1 MICNKIFKIFNRT
14 FDIVKSFKTGEATY
28 PSDDVGIPEENI
40 EVNEEPVTPVHPAW
54 RIIGIVGFTL
64 IMLYLIFLIVDRI
77 RTSIKNRVYMPETQK
92 KRENRQ
98 LQKGNKTYLQS
109 PYQKGQGQKK

>member
-1 MICNKIFKIFNRT
+1 MHAYWFNRQDTVFSMICNKIFKIFNRT

-77 RTSIKNRVYMPETQK
+77 RTSIKTGYICLTLM
-92 KRENRQ
+92 
-98 LQKGNKTYLQS
+98 
-109 PYQKGQGQKK
+109 

>member
-14 FDIVKSFKTGEATY
+14 FDIVKSFKTGETTY
-28 PSDDVGIPEENI
+28 PSDDVDIPEENI

-77 RTSIKNRVYMPETQK
+77 RTSIKNRVYMPDLDVKTEVKQIKEK
-92 KRENRQ
+92 KKLKKEREQTVTERQ
-98 LQKGNKTYLQS
+98 
-109 PYQKGQGQKK
+109 